1 MRLTFYKPN
10 YHSIFACCKF
20 PDSILTLGSTF
31 FCYQDTWKECLKVTA
46 SPDGSKEL
54 LLEVEGVVP
63 KAASKLG
70 CSRLFWAGVTGDG
83 EGAMKEPPNPEKKV
97 PKKQAEIT

>member
-1 MRLTFYKPN
+1 MCRHFL
-10 YHSIFACCKF
+10 II
-20 PDSILTLGSTF
+20 ILTLGGLF
-31 FCYQDTWKECLKVTA
+31 YNQNKLKECLKTTV

-83 EGAMKEPPNPEKKV
+83 EGAMKEPPNPRRKKFQRNV
-97 PKKQAEIT
+97 SRNN

>member
-1 MRLTFYKPN
+1 MYSRNK
-10 YHSIFACCKF
+10 
-20 PDSILTLGSTF
+20 
-31 FCYQDTWKECLKVTA
+31 WKEHLKIA
-46 SPDGSKEL
+46 PSPDGSKEL

-83 EGAMKEPPNPEKKV
+83 EGAIKEPPNPGGKKKTVPEKYKQKQLKV
-97 PKKQAEIT
+97 GKGQKNSQDEL

>member
-1 MRLTFYKPN
+1 MVLS
-10 YHSIFACCKF
+10 HSQNK
-20 PDSILTLGSTF
+20 
-31 FCYQDTWKECLKVTA
+31 WKEYLKITA

-70 CSRLFWAGVTGDG
+70 CSRLFGAGVTGEG
-83 EGAMKEPPNPEKKV
+83 EGAMKEPPNPGKK
-97 PKKQAEIT
+97 

>member
-1 MRLTFYKPN
+1 MK
-10 YHSIFACCKF
+10 I
-20 PDSILTLGSTF
+20 
-31 FCYQDTWKECLKVTA
+31 TA

-83 EGAMKEPPNPEKKV
+83 EGAMKEPPNPGEKIIPEKY
-97 PKKQAEIT
+97 KQKQLKISKGH

>member
-1 MRLTFYKPN
+1 MVYFNNQNELR
-10 YHSIFACCKF
+10 
-20 PDSILTLGSTF
+20 
-31 FCYQDTWKECLKVTA
+31 ECLKTTV

-70 CSRLFWAGVTGDG
+70 CSRLFWAGVTGVG
-83 EGAMKEPPNPEKKV
+83 EGAMKEPPNPRKKFQ
-97 PKKQAEIT
+97 KTYKQKQLNISKGHKNRVRKGYRRLKGIERM

>member
-1 MRLTFYKPN
+1 M
-10 YHSIFACCKF
+10 
-20 PDSILTLGSTF
+20 
-31 FCYQDTWKECLKVTA
+31 LKITA

-54 LLEVEGVVP
+54 PLEVEGVVP

-83 EGAMKEPPNPEKKV
+83 EGAMKEPPNPRKKV
-97 PKKQAEIT
+97 SEKCKQKQLNMGKGHKNGARKSYKRLKRNWMYRNKSVTPGKLVF

>member
-1 MRLTFYKPN
+1 MGAGCPVGAMVGIRR
-10 YHSIFACCKF
+10 
-20 PDSILTLGSTF
+20 
-31 FCYQDTWKECLKVTA
+31 

-83 EGAMKEPPNPEKKV
+83 EGAMKEPPNPASRSADADELE
-97 PKKQAEIT
+97 AA

>member
-1 MRLTFYKPN
+1 MSY
-10 YHSIFACCKF
+10 
-20 PDSILTLGSTF
+20 
-31 FCYQDTWKECLKVTA
+31 YQNKGKKWKITT

-54 LLEVEGVVP
+54 LLAVEGVVP

-83 EGAMKEPPNPEKKV
+83 EGAMKEPPNPENSTKKT
-97 PKKQAEIT
+97 K

>member
-1 MRLTFYKPN
+1 MRDLLNGFKTRSSLNIEYT
-10 YHSIFACCKF
+10 F
-20 PDSILTLGSTF
+20 PDIILTLDGLF
-31 FCYQDTWKECLKVTA
+31 FNQNKWRECLETTD

-83 EGAMKEPPNPEKKV
+83 EGAMKEPPNPRKNSFRK
-97 PKKQAEIT
+97 I

>member
-1 MRLTFYKPN
+1 MNLRW
-10 YHSIFACCKF
+10 C
-20 PDSILTLGSTF
+20 ILETE
-31 FCYQDTWKECLKVTA
+31 QIKKNIWKITA
-46 SPDGSKEL
+46 SPEGSKEL

-83 EGAMKEPPNPEKKV
+83 EGAMKEPQTWGKIVPEKY
-97 PKKQAEIT
+97 KQEQLKTGKGQ